1 MFPVILLVWKSHR
14 VAKKTGSSTISKR
27 SFNRPEC
34 RGGLCCHAMQKPR
47 VLLCSKVK
55 AVSSVFYSR
64 MIGFFGEKTWIRR
77 GKILHLKHTKLS
89 PFSCAKLRF
98 QTVAPTVSTWK
109 GYSERSLATQ
119 QAAPGH
125 QKCTDSLGK
134 EGQTNQSLLI
144 AYTPF
149 GDIY

>member
-1 MFPVILLVWKSHR
+1 MFPAILLVWKSHR
-14 VAKKTGSSTISKR
+14 VAKKTGASTTISKR

-47 VLLCSKVK
+47 VLLCSQVK
-55 AVSSVFYSR
+55 EAVSSVFYSR
-64 MIGFFGEKTWIRR
+64 MIGFFGEKTWICR

-89 PFSCAKLRF
+89 PFSCAKLCF

-119 QAAPGH
+119 QAAPG
-125 QKCTDSLGK
+125 QQNCTDSLGK
-134 EGQTNQSLLI
+134 EGHTNQSLSL
-144 AYTPF
+144 AYTHVT
-149 GDIY
+149 